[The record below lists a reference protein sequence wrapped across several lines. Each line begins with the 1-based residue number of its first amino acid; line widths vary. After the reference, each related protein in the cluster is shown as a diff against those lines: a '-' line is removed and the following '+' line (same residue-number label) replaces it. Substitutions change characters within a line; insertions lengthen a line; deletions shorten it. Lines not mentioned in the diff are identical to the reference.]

1 MAATVKPQ
9 INPPY
14 TLLSRL
20 GNLLQTSQ
28 WSDCTFLV
36 GDGDNRQEFH
46 AHRILLAACSP
57 VFEAMCFGPLAEKSA
72 ILIPDLEPK
81 AFQVLLQ
88 YVYTDNVQFSSVEEA
103 CDVLYA
109 AKKYLIS
116 NLSQL
121 CHSYVKRNMQAKD
134 VVTVY
139 EYAKLLGED
148 ALYEP
153 CLLMLKKYAV
163 EVLNDASHHLS
174 PASVVELLGS
184 DAINGCECCLIEGAL
199 SWAKRECEEQG
210 MLSTV
215 SNQRLILEECCAWG
229 QLRFLTLSPQQFNRI
244 CEIDDLLTR
253 EEVVFIKEFLHSN
266 KQLDDKRGMQC
277 VNMCIST
284 TCPGSL
290 SFDDIAHNEKNSN
303 VVIVRDKWKRRRLNM
318 VLTGPQKSEGTEKWL
333 EPKSIISQQVVNPN
347 LSLAIPPSISDILR
361 TRQEV
366 GYRLSLC
373 RRPLLKQSAT
383 VLGPME
389 LQVAMRVSAPIDLR
403 AIQVYSRLIPASA
416 VLQRCNYYCE
426 KLEVQI
432 LDETGKLLSDSQFSD
447 RVQYNTEIM
456 VHFKKFV
463 RLTQDRTYNIV
474 VKLLDESAEYPLSF
488 LGQFARSQEINFDFM
503 DRTAKVGSG
512 FVNRLDMGFI
522 RGFAYS

>member
-9 INPPY
+9 LHPPY

-28 WSDCTFLV
+28 WSDCMFLV
-36 GDGDNRQEFH
+36 GEGQCKQEFR

-57 VFEAMCFGPLAEKSA
+57 VFEAMCFGPLAEKSD

-88 YVYTDNVQFSSVEEA
+88 YVYTDSVQFSSVEEA
-103 CDVLYA
+103 CNVLYA

-163 EVLNDASHHLS
+163 EVLNDATHHLS
-174 PASVVELLGS
+174 SSSVVELLGS

-210 MLSTV
+210 VLATV
-215 SNQRLILEECCAWG
+215 TNQRLILEDCCAWR

-244 CEIDDLLTR
+244 CEIEGLLTR
-253 EEVVFIKEFLHSN
+253 EEVAFIKEFLHLHKN
-266 KQLDDKRGMQC
+266 FDEKRGSQC
-277 VNMCIST
+277 VNMCNST
-284 TCPGSL
+284 SCPGSV
-290 SFDDIAHNEKNSN
+290 SFDEISICEKNSN
-303 VVIVRDKWKRRRLNM
+303 VVVVRDKWKRRRLNM
-318 VLTGPQKSEGTEKWL
+318 VLSSPHKPENLDNWVDPQLK
-333 EPKSIISQQVVNPN
+333 ISQPVANPN
-347 LSLAIPPSISDILR
+347 LSIAIPASISDILR
-361 TRQEV
+361 CRQEV

-383 VLGPME
+383 ILGPIE

-403 AIQVYSRLIPASA
+403 AIQVNSRLIPASA

-426 KLEVQI
+426 KLEVRI
-432 LDETGKLLSDSQFSD
+432 LDETGKLLTDSQFSD

-456 VHFKKFV
+456 VHLKKFV

-503 DRTAKVGSG
+503 DRTAKMGSG